1 MENAAEK
8 LSFETSIDRL
18 EEIVRKLE
26 QGELPL
32 DAALECFQEGINLVK
47 VCNQRLQAVEGQ
59 VEILIQQLEAESREE
74 GGAAGYGV
82 D

>member
-8 LSFETSIDRL
+8 LSFESSIERL
-18 EEIVRKLE
+18 EEIIRKLE

-47 VCNQRLQAVEGQ
+47 ICNQRLQAVEGQ

-74 GGAAGYGV
+74 GGTVYGV

>member
-8 LSFETSIDRL
+8 PSFEASLERL
-18 EEIVRKLE
+18 EEIIRRLE
-26 QGELPL
+26 RGDLPL
-32 DAALECFQEGINLVK
+32 EAALESFKEGISLVK
-47 VCNQRLQAVEGQ
+47 ICKQRLQTVEGQ

-74 GGAAGYGV
+74 GGIAGYGV

>member
-8 LSFETSIDRL
+8 LSFESSIERL
-18 EEIVRKLE
+18 EEIIRKLE

-47 VCNQRLQAVEGQ
+47 VCNQRLQTVEGQ

-74 GGAAGYGV
+74 GGTVYGL